1 MRRSST
7 RSGRT
12 RRTHILNDG
21 ATPARRCADWNP
33 VVCGSRTTSPETVRF
48 VQIANGGAERSPR
61 RRDRGRRPATRWPAA
76 PSAVRLILGPLLPR
90 TGYKQ
95 AAVPLCSGSAYPTDS
110 RSPTTVPCHV
120 PAPISC
126 IAADTSSGVSITIV
140 IKQPAVMPRPVPSAE
155 PGGTGRRRTSEGS
168 VAPWAEDL
176 ARPRHVFRVMLV
188 TPASPDP

>member
-1 MRRSST
+1 MERRRQDVVRTGT
-7 RSGRT
+7 RSFVGHGR
-12 RRTHILNDG
+12 R
-21 ATPARRCADWNP
+21 ARRPSDL
-33 VVCGSRTTSPETVRF
+33 SRLRTE
-48 VQIANGGAERSPR
+48 A
-61 RRDRGRRPATRWPAA
+61 RRDRRGDATEVEGRQLGGLPRR
-76 PSAVRLILGPLLPR
+76 SAVRLIFGPLLPR

-120 PAPISC
+120 PAPISS

-168 VAPWAEDL
+168 VAPWAGDL